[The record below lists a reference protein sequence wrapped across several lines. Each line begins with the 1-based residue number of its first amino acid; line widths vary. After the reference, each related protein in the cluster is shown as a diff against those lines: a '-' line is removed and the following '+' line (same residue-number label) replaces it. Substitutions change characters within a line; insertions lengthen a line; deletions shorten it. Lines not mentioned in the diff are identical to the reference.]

1 MDSAEDYEVPSI
13 PFVGLTQSIVYQGS
27 VDIVHHY
34 PDNFHLQCFAVF
46 GLLAFG
52 FDSCSYL
59 LLLLLLGLLE
69 CRELVYK
76 D

>member
-1 MDSAEDYEVPSI
+1 MDSAEGYEVPSI
-13 PFVGLTQSIVYQGS
+13 PFVEPTQSIGCQGS
-27 VDIVHHY
+27 VDIDHHY

-46 GLLAFG
+46 GSLAFG
-52 FDSCSYL
+52 FDNCSYL
-59 LLLLLLGLLE
+59 SLLLLLGLLE